1 MSNLQEI
8 KDLVSIRA
16 VADYLGLEEEY
27 GKRKFPGERTASIQ
41 LYKDNRFHD
50 FGRNVNGDIFDLMIH
65 VRGCTL
71 KEAIA
76 ELKTA
81 FNIKDSPIRENVVKE
96 AWIAY
101 LERKFN
107 AKYIEHYDYFLI
119 DQSGKAVYA
128 YTKVRLQDKTG
139 KKKLIYGRFNGDRF
153 ILGLQG
159 KKAKDIP
166 AIYGSSIRTIQEAIE
181 YQKTIFYVEG
191 EKDTN
196 TLMRKGYTVF
206 TCGGSGDWKKSVSEI
221 VRQANVIILA
231 DNDEPGEQLAYQV
244 MQDLQLISNS
254 VSIIKPMPN
263 VDKADI
269 TDYFEEGHSV
279 EEFEDL
285 IKNDDGRD
293 TVSILRKYGET
304 KKSEKEKKTRAGE
317 KSKKDCLVLKRGS
330 EDILKQLITLNAAE
344 CFQMN
349 DRGSADL
356 FATIFKNISRYNPTK
371 KDWMYYDKT
380 RWTADTEGMR
390 AKRNAKTLADVL
402 VRYSVT
408 ASLPDDKRQSYI
420 KYAAGMMNYR
430 NRNVMITDA
439 KDLNF
444 FENIELDKDD
454 FFLNCKNCVLDLSGD
469 QPKALEHN
477 ADLLLSK
484 ICNASYNPVA
494 TCTLWE
500 KTVNEIMQGDSSK
513 IEYLQKMS
521 GRFLTGDTSEE
532 EFYIFFGATTRNGK
546 STITELLLYLLG
558 DYATTISPESL
569 AIKANKD
576 SRTASPDIAKL
587 AGTRLVVAS
596 EPPRRMLFDSSLVK
610 TLTGR
615 DTVSARFLHENEFQ
629 FKPKFKLILNSNY
642 LPVISDKT
650 VFSSNR
656 VKVVPFERHFTEK
669 EQNKHLKEQL
679 QQEIDGILNWC
690 IQGLSLYRKEGLEP
704 PTAVQIATHEYSEDS
719 DKIGKFIS
727 ECLEKSD
734 QNLAAKD
741 VYEKY
746 SQWCNDCGLGV
757 DGRTSFYEELKTK
770 NLLSKT
776 GTVTGKTVKNVIKGY
791 SFVDETFHPVDGN
804 FDTPFS

>member
-1 MSNLQEI
+1 MDNNGNTYEWEQEP
-8 KDLVSIRA
+8 K
-16 VADYLGLEEEY
+16 EY
-27 GKRKFPGERTASIQ
+27 EIAQVDDIVNDFFKGEKQRIDSEHKTNFKVPELIPEGKRVDTIVRLIASLRTKGLDDDAI
-41 LYKDNRFHD
+41 KAA
-50 FGRNVNGDIFDLMIH
+50 
-65 VRGCTL
+65 VRVENEKRCNPPL
-71 KEAIA
+71 KEK
-76 ELKTA
+76 ELEKA
-81 FNIKDSPIRENVVKE
+81 VFPALKRDWQVNSPYYNN
-96 AWIAY
+96 
-101 LERKFN
+101 FN
-107 AKYIEHYDYFLI
+107 AMNENDNKYVNEVL
-119 DQSGKAVYA
+119 
-128 YTKVRLQDKTG
+128 
-139 KKKLIYGRFNGDRF
+139 KKLN
-153 ILGLQG
+153 
-159 KKAKDIP
+159 
-166 AIYGSSIRTIQEAIE
+166 E
-181 YQKTIFYVEG
+181 
-191 EKDTN
+191 
-196 TLMRKGYTVF
+196 
-206 TCGGSGDWKKSVSEI
+206 
-221 VRQANVIILA
+221 
-231 DNDEPGEQLAYQV
+231 
-244 MQDLQLISNS
+244 
-254 VSIIKPMPN
+254 
-263 VDKADI
+263 
-269 TDYFEEGHSV
+269 
-279 EEFEDL
+279 
-285 IKNDDGRD
+285 
-293 TVSILRKYGET
+293 
-304 KKSEKEKKTRAGE
+304 
-317 KSKKDCLVLKRGS
+317 
-330 EDILKQLITLNAAE
+330 LNAVE
-344 CFQMN
+344 RFPMN

-356 FATIFKNISRYNPTK
+356 FATIFKNVSRYNPTK

-390 AKRNAKTLADVL
+390 AKRNAKMLADVL

-444 FENIELDKDD
+444 FENTELDKDD
-454 FFLNCKNCVLDLSGD
+454 FLINCRNCVLDLSED
-469 QPKALEHN
+469 QPKVLEHN

-484 ICNASYNPVA
+484 ICNASYNPAA

-500 KTVNEIMQGDSSK
+500 KTVNEIMQGDTAK
-513 IEYLQKMS
+513 IKYLQKMS

-546 STITELLLYLLG
+546 STITEILLYLLG

-734 QNLAAKD
+734 ENLAAKD

-791 SFVDETFHPVDGN
+791 SFAEETFHSVDRGL
-804 FDTPFS
+804 DAPFS

>member
-139 KKKLIYGRFNGDRF
+139 KKKLVYGRFNGDRF

-166 AIYGSSIRTIQEAIE
+166 AIYGSSIRKIQEAIE
-181 YQKTIFYVEG
+181 HQKTIFYVEG

-304 KKSEKEKKTRAGE
+304 KKSEKEKKTRTGE

-454 FFLNCKNCVLDLSGD
+454 FFLNCKKCVLDLSGD

-615 DTVSARFLHENEFQ
+615 DSISARFLHENEFQ

-642 LPVISDKT
+642 LPVINDKT

-656 VKVVPFERHFTEK
+656 VKVIPFERHFAEK

-690 IQGLSLYRKEGLEP
+690 IEGLYMYRKEGLEP
-704 PTAVQIATHEYSEDS
+704 PEAVRTATHEYGEDS
-719 DKIGKFIS
+719 DKTGKFIS
-727 ECLEKSD
+727 ECLVRSEH
-734 QNLAAKD
+734 NLAAKD

-746 SQWCNDCGLGV
+746 SQWCNDCGLGI

-776 GTVTGKTVKNVIKGY
+776 GTVAGKTVKNVIKGY
-791 SFVDETFHPVDGN
+791 SFVDEIFHPVDGN
-804 FDTPFS
+804 SKVPFP

>member
-1 MSNLQEI
+1 MLSNLQEI

-50 FGRNVNGDIFDLMIH
+50 FGRNVDGDIFDLMIH
-65 VRGCTL
+65 VRGYTL

-76 ELKTA
+76 ELKSA
-81 FNIKDSPIRENVVKE
+81 FNIKDSPIGKNTVKE

-107 AKYIEHYDYFLI
+107 AKYIEHYDYFLT

-269 TDYFEEGHSV
+269 TDYFEEGHSA

-408 ASLPDDKRQSYI
+408 AGP
-420 KYAAGMMNYR
+420 
-430 NRNVMITDA
+430 
-439 KDLNF
+439 
-444 FENIELDKDD
+444 
-454 FFLNCKNCVLDLSGD
+454 
-469 QPKALEHN
+469 
-477 ADLLLSK
+477 
-484 ICNASYNPVA
+484 
-494 TCTLWE
+494 
-500 KTVNEIMQGDSSK
+500 
-513 IEYLQKMS
+513 MS
-521 GRFLTGDTSEE
+521 RFSTS
-532 EFYIFFGATTRNGK
+532 
-546 STITELLLYLLG
+546 
-558 DYATTISPESL
+558 
-569 AIKANKD
+569 
-576 SRTASPDIAKL
+576 
-587 AGTRLVVAS
+587 
-596 EPPRRMLFDSSLVK
+596 
-610 TLTGR
+610 
-615 DTVSARFLHENEFQ
+615 
-629 FKPKFKLILNSNY
+629 
-642 LPVISDKT
+642 
-650 VFSSNR
+650 
-656 VKVVPFERHFTEK
+656 
-669 EQNKHLKEQL
+669 
-679 QQEIDGILNWC
+679 
-690 IQGLSLYRKEGLEP
+690 
-704 PTAVQIATHEYSEDS
+704 
-719 DKIGKFIS
+719 
-727 ECLEKSD
+727 
-734 QNLAAKD
+734 
-741 VYEKY
+741 
-746 SQWCNDCGLGV
+746 
-757 DGRTSFYEELKTK
+757 
-770 NLLSKT
+770 
-776 GTVTGKTVKNVIKGY
+776 
-791 SFVDETFHPVDGN
+791 
-804 FDTPFS
+804 

>member
-1 MSNLQEI
+1 MKEWALYYAE
-8 KDLVSIRA
+8 
-16 VADYLGLEEEY
+16 LGLAV
-27 GKRKFPGERTASIQ
+27 FPLA
-41 LYKDNRFHD
+41 Y
-50 FGRNVNGDIFDLMIH
+50 RN
-65 VRGCTL
+65 
-71 KEAIA
+71 
-76 ELKTA
+76 
-81 FNIKDSPIRENVVKE
+81 
-96 AWIAY
+96 
-101 LERKFN
+101 
-107 AKYIEHYDYFLI
+107 
-119 DQSGKAVYA
+119 
-128 YTKVRLQDKTG
+128 KV
-139 KKKLIYGRFNGDRF
+139 
-153 ILGLQG
+153 
-159 KKAKDIP
+159 P
-166 AIYGSSIRTIQEAIE
+166 A
-181 YQKTIFYVEG
+181 VEG
-191 EKDTN
+191 GCKVAT
-196 TLMRKGYTVF
+196 T
-206 TCGGSGDWKKSVSEI
+206 
-221 VRQANVIILA
+221 
-231 DNDEPGEQLAYQV
+231 
-244 MQDLQLISNS
+244 
-254 VSIIKPMPN
+254 
-263 VDKADI
+263 
-269 TDYFEEGHSV
+269 
-279 EEFEDL
+279 
-285 IKNDDGRD
+285 
-293 TVSILRKYGET
+293 
-304 KKSEKEKKTRAGE
+304 E
-317 KSKKDCLVLKRGS
+317 KSKIERWWNQNPRYNIGIATGNKSNGLVVIDLDVDKNKGIDGYEVLRDWQNKHGELPETWQSITGRGGYHYFYKDTITHSNKVGLYEGVDIRGEGGYIVAPPSVHPNGNTYEWEQEPKEYEIAQVDDIVNDFFKGEKQRIDSEHKTNFKVPELIPEGERVDTIVRLIASLRTKGLDDDAIKAAVRVENEKRCNPPLKEKELEKAVFPALKRDWQVNSPYYNNFNAMNENDNKYVNEVLKKLN
-330 EDILKQLITLNAAE
+330 ELNAVE
-344 CFQMN
+344 RFPMN

-356 FATIFKNISRYNPTK
+356 FATVFMDVSRYNPTK
-371 KDWMYYDKT
+371 KDWMYYDGT
-380 RWTADTEGMR
+380 RWVADQEGMR

-402 VRYSVT
+402 VRYSATVF
-408 ASLPDDKRQSYI
+408 LPDDKRQSYI
-420 KYAAGMMNYR
+420 KYTAGMMNYR
-430 NRNVMITDA
+430 SRNVMVTDA

-444 FENIELDKDD
+444 FENMELDKDD
-454 FFLNCKNCVLDLSGD
+454 FLLNCKNCVLDLSGD
-469 QPKALEHN
+469 QPKALEHS

-484 ICNASYNPVA
+484 LCNANYNPAA

-500 KTVNEIMQGDSSK
+500 KTVNEIMQGDTEK
-513 IEYLQKMS
+513 IKYLQKMS
-521 GRFLTGDTSEE
+521 GRLLTGDTSEE

-587 AGTRLVVAS
+587 AGTRFVVAS

-690 IQGLSLYRKEGLEP
+690 IKGLQLYRKEGLEP
-704 PTAVQIATHEYSEDS
+704 PVAVQNATHEYSEDS
-719 DKIGKFIS
+719 DKVGKFIS
-727 ECLEKSD
+727 ECLVKTN

-746 SQWCNDCGLGV
+746 SQWCNDCGLGI
-757 DGRTSFYEELKTK
+757 DGRTFFYEELKTK